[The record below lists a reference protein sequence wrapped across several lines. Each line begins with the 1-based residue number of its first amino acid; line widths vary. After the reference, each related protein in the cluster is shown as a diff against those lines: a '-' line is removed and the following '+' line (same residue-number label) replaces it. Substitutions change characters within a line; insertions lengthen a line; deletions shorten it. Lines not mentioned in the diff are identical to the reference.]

1 MCVCVCVYAFIRVC
15 MSLGLMCSCYK
26 STDVYNNLSPMQ
38 IHMHGNNL
46 ATLYGHVCQE
56 ILPAELG
63 GPEPS
68 YHTHYWAK
76 QLIGDESFC
85 FGDKQ
90 IYWPDHCPAI
100 K

>member
-1 MCVCVCVYAFIRVC
+1 
-15 MSLGLMCSCYK
+15 
-26 STDVYNNLSPMQ
+26 
-38 IHMHGNNL
+38 MHGNNL

-68 YHTHYWAK
+68 YHIHYWAK

-100 K
+100 KQVDSLLLNEVSEQAL